1 MKNFKQHL
9 AEAMS
14 ARNWKEYHTIHDT
27 EFVKPKIKLKNLPTK
42 NVTKA
47 DLAYGAMVQG
57 TLDSYRDGDSI
68 LMPGVTRAANAFDK
82 KRGKMHM
89 AYAQENDMS
98 TAHTAL
104 SVSNYAN
111 ELTTKGRVMQ
121 GYGGKQMTIGGKD
134 YILDKPEWKNSKQK
148 KDYDAWFSEQE
159 KIYPEQF

>member
-1 MKNFKQHL
+1 MKSFKQHIS
-9 AEAMS
+9 EAMS

-47 DLAYGAMVQG
+47 DLVYGAMVQAQ
-57 TLDSYRDGDSI
+57 LEQYRYSDST
-68 LMPGVTRAANAFDK
+68 LMPGATRKSNAWDK
-82 KRGKMHM
+82 KRDKMHV

-98 TAHTAL
+98 TSQNGLKVA
-104 SVSNYAN
+104 NYAAG
-111 ELTTKGRVMQ
+111 LTTKGRVMQ
-121 GYGGKQMTIGGKD
+121 GYGGKQTTFGGED